1 MKKAVSTGNNMKMDK
16 GSSILEVLIAIS
28 ILTLAISAAVMI
40 SFASQSVEVDTE
52 TSHEALFMA
61 KEILEDA
68 RADSRE
74 NFLSVN
80 TSVPEIETSGIP
92 YTKQL
97 QILDDTACRKTATST
112 VTWNVSPLRPI
123 TIELTTILGDIAG
136 VFALGGDCDIEP
148 IGDWDNP
155 YSPESDNIIGQ
166 SNATDIDIQ
175 DNFVYITTDPSAP
188 GKDDFFIYEFDPVA
202 LTLTPRGALDI
213 SIGVNAVDVAGNYAY
228 LANASTTGTE
238 SSEELVIIDITDKDN
253 PSPLPFPL
261 TLGITPNCPSFCPGG
276 AQSIYYLDG
285 RIYIGTHRIGG
296 DEFYVVDVSDIPLTP
311 PSIIRSLNVNHNV
324 NDIVVRD
331 GYAYLAVSDNSGELH
346 VYNVS
351 DPGPIS
357 FVDSFDANN
366 TASDDE
372 DGLSLYLIGNK
383 VYLGRER
390 VSNPSKRDFYI
401 VDADITSPTFL
412 SELGSQNLGLGP
424 SANGTVGLVVR
435 GSLAFLAIDDST
447 TAFKILNISNPLGI
461 VDHTVCTSLHFSENT
476 TAMDMENNSIFIAN
490 RSNAE
495 IRLVQDQPSQCAL

>member
-1 MKKAVSTGNNMKMDK
+1 MKKVASTGNNMRMDR

-28 ILTLAISAAVMI
+28 ILTFGIVAATML
-40 SFASQSVEVDTE
+40 SFASQSLEVDTD
-52 TSHEALFMA
+52 TSHEALFKA
-61 KEILEDA
+61 QDILEEA

-80 TSVPEIETSGIP
+80 TSVPAIDGI

-112 VTWNVSPLRPI
+112 ITWNVSPLRQI
-123 TIELTTILGDIAG
+123 TIELTTILGDIPEI
-136 VFALGGDCDIEP
+136 LDLDGDCDIEP
-148 IGDWDNP
+148 VGDWDNP

-202 LTLTPRGALDI
+202 VTLTPRGSLDI
-213 SIGVNAVDVAGNYAY
+213 SVGLNAVDVAGNYAY

-238 SSEELVIIDITDKDN
+238 SSEELVIIDVTDKDS
-253 PSPLPFPL
+253 PFPLPSPL
-261 TLGITPNCPSFCPGG
+261 TLGIIPNCPSFCPGG
-276 AQSIYYLDG
+276 AQSIYYLNG
-285 RIYIGTHRIGG
+285 RVYIGTHRING
-296 DEFYVVDVSDIPLTP
+296 DEFYVVDVSNIPSSP

-324 NDIVVRD
+324 NDIAVRD

-346 VYNVS
+346 VYNIS

-357 FVDSFDANN
+357 FAGSFNANR
-366 TASDDE
+366 TGSDIE
-372 DGLSLYLIGNK
+372 DGISLYLIGNK

-390 VSNPSKRDFYI
+390 VNNPSERDFYI
-401 VDADITSPTFL
+401 IDADVASPTFL
-412 SELGSQNLGLGP
+412 EELGSQNLGLGP
-424 SANGTVGLVVR
+424 SAVGTVGLVVR
-435 GSLAFLAIDDST
+435 GRLAFLAIDDST
-447 TAFKILNISNPLGI
+447 TAFKILNVSNPLNI
-461 VDHTVCTSLHFSENT
+461 FDHTVCTSLNFSENT
-476 TAMDMENNSIFIAN
+476 TAMDMENDSIFIAN

-495 IRLVQDQPSQCAL
+495 IRLIQDQPSQCAP